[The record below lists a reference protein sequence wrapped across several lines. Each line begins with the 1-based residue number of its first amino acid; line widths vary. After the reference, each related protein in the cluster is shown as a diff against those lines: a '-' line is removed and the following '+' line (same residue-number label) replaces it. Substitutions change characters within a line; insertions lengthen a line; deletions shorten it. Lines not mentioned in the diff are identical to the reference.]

1 MNTGINREAKSARVR
16 QFTLVAATFAFVF
29 IGAALIF
36 PVNAS
41 AQNAREPRI
50 RVQTDLVTVP
60 ATVLDDNGKPVAG
73 LPQSAFKLT
82 ENGVPQKIAKFE
94 TETDRP
100 LELALMVDSSLSTL
114 KDTRFEDQAAARF
127 IRLVVHPQ
135 DLLSVFEFSDDVY
148 ELTEFTANVPK
159 LEAAAVKIAP
169 GAGTSLYDAIVLGS
183 HALQNLPRDRRRVIV
198 LVTDAG
204 ETTSHSTFE
213 MARRAAIA
221 SEALVY
227 TILIRA
233 VPTESGRNT
242 AGEHAIDTI
251 IDSTGGAVYYPKSMM
266 QLDEM
271 FAQID
276 RELRT
281 QYLLSYYPEPKEKA
295 GTYCRI
301 ELTVT
306 GGAYTL
312 HYRKGYF
319 ESGPPGV
326 DPAAQAQPNSANP
339 GPNPEE

>member
-1 MNTGINREAKSARVR
+1 MWPSAH
-16 QFTLVAATFAFVF
+16 VAAWLLLIFA
-29 IGAALIF
+29 GAGLIF
-36 PVNAS
+36 PANAA

-60 ATVLDDNGKPVAG
+60 ATVLDANGKPVAD
-73 LPQSAFKLT
+73 LPESAFRLT

-127 IRLVVHPQ
+127 IHLVVHPQ
-135 DLLSVFEFSDDVY
+135 DLLAVFEFSDDVY
-148 ELTEFTANVPK
+148 ELSEFTANVPK
-159 LEAAAVKIAP
+159 LEASAEKIAP

-183 HALQNLPRDRRRVIV
+183 NSLQRLPEDRRRVIV

-204 ETTSHSTFE
+204 ETTSRSTFE

-251 IDSTGGAVYYPKSMM
+251 IDSTGGAVYYPKSTM

-271 FAQID
+271 FAQIN

-306 GGAYTL
+306 GGAYSL

-319 ESGPPGV
+319 ESGPPGA
-326 DPAAQAQPNSANP
+326 DPAEQSQPDTP
-339 GPNPEE
+339 DRER